1 MDIVWLALVGIALYV
16 LADRILDA
24 MERRAGRRFEQRSI
38 IFFGLILGMALVVF
52 ALIRNFVETG

>member
-1 MDIVWLALVGIALYV
+1 VDIVWLALVGIALYV
-16 LADRILDA
+16 LADRMLNA

-52 ALIRNFVETG
+52 ALIRNFFEVG

>member
-16 LADRILDA
+16 LADRMLNA

-52 ALIRNFVETG
+52 ALIRNFFEVG

>member
-16 LADRILDA
+16 LADRILVA
-24 MERRAGRRFEQRSI
+24 MERRAGRTFEQRSI

-52 ALIRNFVETG
+52 ALIRRFFEVG

>member
-1 MDIVWLALVGIALYV
+1 VDIVWLALVGIALYV

>member
-16 LADRILDA
+16 LADRILNL

-52 ALIRNFVETG
+52 ALIRRFFEVG

>member
-1 MDIVWLALVGIALYV
+1 MDIVWLSLVGIALYV
-16 LADRILDA
+16 LADRILNA

-52 ALIRNFVETG
+52 ALIRNFFEVG